1 MPDALISFWCNSVLG
16 KTRATVRFH
25 SLNTPTLFPYQD
37 LCPLFFPLDC
47 DALLLFSHQVVS
59 DSSSVHGVSQARI
72 LEKVAISFFMG
83 SSRPRNWI
91 CWKVDSLPLN
101 QWCYPPNMNMM
112 HLLIPSCFNSNVTPL
127 WLFCR
132 NLFFCPENRTL
143 AHCMQQEWKL
153 IYCHLVPC
161 SNILWGFLWLPC
173 SIQWSWIK
181 LWGSLIT
188 IGAAKAE
195 PVSKLPSAEIKRE
208 RIQEN
213 WLFVFPFA
221 CHMWKWLIPND
232 KYNTRDDYGFRV
244 IGYLV

>member
-1 MPDALISFWCNSVLG
+1 M
-16 KTRATVRFH
+16 
-25 SLNTPTLFPYQD
+25 
-37 LCPLFFPLDC
+37 
-47 DALLLFSHQVVS
+47 S
-59 DSSSVHGVSQARI
+59 DSSSVHGVSQARR
-72 LEKVAISFFMG
+72 LERVAISFSVG
-83 SSRPRNWI
+83 SSRPSDWI
-91 CWKVDSLPLN
+91 RWKLDFLPLN
-101 QWCYPPNMNMM
+101 PWCYPPNMNMM
-112 HLLIPSCFNSNVTPL
+112 HLWIPSCFNSNVTPL
-127 WLFCR
+127 WILCLT
-132 NLFFCPENRTL
+132 LFFRPENRTL

-213 WLFVFPFA
+213 RLFVCFFFCLP
-221 CHMWKWLIPND
+221 HVKVVD
-232 KYNTRDDYGFRV
+232 SK
-244 IGYLV
+244 